1 MAVTTTVDLS
11 VRVSETATL
20 DLGSATASHAWTLSG
35 TLSDGTG
42 ANAADKVWS
51 DTRTLTSGN
60 SDSLDL
66 SGSLTGVYGTV
77 TFAKVK
83 MIAIKASASNTV
95 EITVGNG
102 TNPAYANIFGD
113 SSGAVVVQPGGC
125 FIWYSPGTTGG
136 TVTNSTADILKVLA
150 GSGSVSYDIIVIG
163 TSA

>member
-1 MAVTTTVDLS
+1 MAVTTTVDLA
-11 VRVSETATL
+11 VRVSETATP
-20 DLGSATASHAWTLSG
+20 DLGTATATLAWVLSG

-42 ANAADKVWS
+42 TGAADRVWS
-51 DTRTLTSGN
+51 DTRSLTSGN

-66 SGSLTGVYGTV
+66 SGTLAGVYGNV

-83 MIAIKASASNTV
+83 MIAIKSASSNTV

-102 TNPAYANIFGD
+102 TNPAYANIFAASND
-113 SSGAVVVQPGGC
+113 AVVVQPGGC
-125 FIWYSPGTTGG
+125 FIWYSPGTTAG

-150 GSGSVSYDIIVIG
+150 GAATVSYDILIPG